1 MSISGES
8 ACEAMLYVAQLA
20 AARVAHAYHA
30 NSAEATEKGSH
41 ASLVTEVDVEANKL
55 IVRELQ
61 RRFSDATIV
70 SEEGE
75 VPEPSDSTFYVDPI
89 DGTMNFV
96 HGVPDVA
103 VSIGYYQDGHPVA
116 GVVMN
121 PITGTTF
128 HAIQGG
134 GAYRDFQCISP
145 SSTDVLR
152 RSLLA
157 SGWPYDK
164 SMIAQT
170 AQTLGR
176 VCTEAREVRII
187 GSAALAVC
195 HVASGVFDGFWESG
209 LEPWDLAGSVA
220 VAHEAGALVTDR
232 NGEEFDISSGD
243 IVVTNGRFH
252 RSLIDVVNEQNI
264 TPQGG
269 RV

>member
-1 MSISGES
+1 
-8 ACEAMLYVAQLA
+8 MLYVVGLA
-20 AARVAHAYHA
+20 AARVAHAYEHNPPKA
-30 NSAEATEKGSH
+30 AVKESH
-41 ASLVTEVDVEANKL
+41 ASLVTEADAEANKL

-61 RRFSDATIV
+61 HRFPDATIV

-75 VPEPSDSTFYVDPI
+75 VKKPTESTFYVDPI

-96 HGVPDVA
+96 HGLPDVA
-103 VSIGYYQDGHPVA
+103 VSIGYYQKGQPFA

-128 HAIQGG
+128 HAIRGG
-134 GAYRDFQCISP
+134 GAYRNFQAISP
-145 SSTDVLR
+145 SNTDVLR

-170 AQTLGR
+170 ARTLGI
-176 VCTEAREVRII
+176 VCIEAREVRII

-195 HVASGVFDGFWESG
+195 HVASGVFDGFWESA

-220 VAHEAGALVTDR
+220 IANEAGSLITDT
-232 NGEEFDISSGD
+232 NGAELDISSGD
-243 IVVTNGRFH
+243 ILVTNGRLH
-252 RSLIDVVNEQNI
+252 GALLDLVHKKNLEHGRSEV
-264 TPQGG
+264 
-269 RV
+269 